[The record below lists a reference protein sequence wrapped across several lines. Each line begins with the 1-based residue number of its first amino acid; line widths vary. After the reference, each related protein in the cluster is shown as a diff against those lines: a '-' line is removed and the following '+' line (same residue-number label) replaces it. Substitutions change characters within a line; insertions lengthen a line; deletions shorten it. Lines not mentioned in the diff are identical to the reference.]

1 MLSYVGLKL
10 TWKKMWSLEQ
20 ASTCK
25 LQKPNV
31 FDGDNLQ
38 KLNILGYDSLQKP
51 NVLKCINFQKLVC
64 SNAEPRQWS
73 TPFFHSL
80 LYLLS
85 FVTYNF
91 LLSFVYICSSPL
103 HFSQDTLSSHSSA
116 TTSYD
121 FNIGKHHY
129 EATLCPSTPSSMRW
143 LYSKVHMLP
152 MKEKCKVYF

>member
-1 MLSYVGLKL
+1 
-10 TWKKMWSLEQ
+10 
-20 ASTCK
+20 
-25 LQKPNV
+25 
-31 FDGDNLQ
+31 
-38 KLNILGYDSLQKP
+38 
-51 NVLKCINFQKLVC
+51 
-64 SNAEPRQWS
+64 
-73 TPFFHSL
+73 
-80 LYLLS
+80 
-85 FVTYNF
+85 VTYNF